1 MPRPHGILTA
11 SFAGAFAFIA
21 ASIGADEPAPIAAPA
36 TPTSAVQTPAP
47 VKTGKER
54 LSSKASDEQR
64 VDNCKVPLELRGTA
78 VRSDSCDGKYQATP
92 TN

>member
-1 MPRPHGILTA
+1 MPRPNGVLTA
-11 SFAGAFAFIA
+11 LLTGAFTVIA
-21 ASIGADEPAPIAAPA
+21 ASVGADEPAPIVAPAAP
-36 TPTSAVQTPAP
+36 TPTVQTPAP

-64 VDNCKVPLELRGTA
+64 VDNCKVPPELRGTT
-78 VRSDSCDGKYQATP
+78 VRSDTCEGKNQAIP